1 MRVKFRLRQLPRLI
15 FVAIGVG
22 IVTFFFAPPLI
33 LASILSSSDKAGYLI
48 ARAWAWSVAKI
59 VGVSA
64 SLHGRR
70 DIDPEA
76 SYVITPNHQG
86 NVDILALVLTL
97 PMKFRWV
104 IKRELLRIPF
114 FGWGLG
120 RTGAISLDRKKGRE
134 AVKQLREGSSK
145 LEGGWSLL
153 IYPEGTR
160 SPDQNMLP
168 FKKGPFRLAVD
179 TKVPILPVTVNGA
192 FKILPRKTLLPLPG
206 HLTVTVGD
214 PIPTDNIDVKD
225 IPQLM
230 EQTRSAILQHL
241 DPGYDPFDHDSRR

>member
-1 MRVKFRLRQLPRLI
+1 MKFRLRQLPRLI

-22 IVTFFFAPPLI
+22 IVTVFFAPPLI
-33 LASILSSSDKAGYLI
+33 VASILSSTDKPGYLI
-48 ARAWAWSVAKI
+48 ARAWAWCVAKL
-59 VGVSA
+59 VGVTA
-64 SLHGRR
+64 SLHGRN
-70 DIDPEA
+70 DFDPDV

-86 NVDILALVLTL
+86 NVDILALILTL

-120 RTGAISLDRKKGRE
+120 RTGAISLDRDKSRE
-134 AVKQLREGSSK
+134 SVKQLRLGSSK

-160 SPDQNMLP
+160 SPDQNLLP

-179 TKVPILPVTVNGA
+179 NNTPILPVTVNGA
-192 FKILPRKTLLPLPG
+192 FKILPKKTLLPLPG
-206 HLTVTVGD
+206 HLTVTIGE
-214 PIPTDNIDVKD
+214 PIPTDDLDVAD
-225 IPQLM
+225 VPMLM
-230 EQTRSAILQHL
+230 EQTRDAILKHL
-241 DPGYDPFDHDSRR
+241 DPEYDPFNRNSRR